1 MEIIHYPENQTFQTI
16 VDDYTAYVTY
26 SIQKGELD
34 IRHTI
39 VPPEISGRGIAARL
53 VKSAYDYAI
62 SQHLTPVATCSYAAV
77 WLQRHPEYHGKT
89 SKDYGRDNSCC
100 L

>member
-39 VPPEISGRGIAARL
+39 VPPEISGRFILLIIDFSPNL
-53 VKSAYDYAI
+53 VPLSSLKKE
-62 SQHLTPVATCSYAAV
+62 
-77 WLQRHPEYHGKT
+77 WR
-89 SKDYGRDNSCC
+89 
-100 L
+100 